1 MESIDTPTNPT
12 APSGVGRFDSNEA
25 ARLHDLANSN
35 LANPDAIKSVV
46 ESTVDKASEP
56 LVNQARKQSIQLRG
70 SNEASYISS
79 AISNIFQAADT
90 LPPWWSV
97 ARDQALSDLWK
108 VSDLLGGA
116 MYMMASKMS
125 TIPFHVEARDM
136 SITAHLQDA
145 ARFERKLNE
154 SSEWGTGWG
163 QFFQKQV
170 ESLLGQDN
178 GRFMEIIDL
187 SRNKSQAIK
196 GPAIS
201 VAHLDPSR
209 CTRTSDPTFP
219 VVYRRTDGKL
229 FKLHW
234 TRVAFEAQLPSERV
248 DMYGVGLCAVS
259 RSASYV
265 RHMLDI
271 AQYKEEKLGSRPMRG
286 ILTVGGGL
294 DPEMVGQAFAAAAG
308 MADSKGL
315 KRFAW
320 MPVIGSPDI
329 EEPTVELTSLSSLPD
344 QFDEQKS
351 TEIAMAAIALA
362 FGVDARELWPGM
374 QAASTRADALL
385 SHIKQRGKGPGH
397 ILQETERMFN
407 NYFLPPYLKLVFDFQ
422 DDAQDRQKAEIRKER
437 SATRMTDLSDGIS
450 DKRTERERMVNEG
463 ELRTAQF
470 ETIELADGRLPD
482 GTPIQVL
489 FFRDEPIYTDLLT
502 LSAVSDPLDF
512 RTNDPET
519 TLDQIVQNL
528 SRGYGLLATETRQIQ
543 KRQIQ
548 QSLAALKFIQ
558 SEYEQI
564 ALIEEAQE
572 LAEQEVA
579 QVGTPASSS
588 DTPVNPESEEPINQ
602 RPDDEDNLSA
612 LENSPRELTGKAQ
625 LMRKQTRQSKG
636 LQTVLSGLE
645 NLVHQEETPPPVI
658 HFSPLIEV
666 NLPDP
671 APINITVEPAD
682 IPEIIVPQAPINI
695 EVQPTPIEVTVESPN
710 IEIRPDLPALPPI
723 TKEAKYEIVEILERD
738 DSGNVK
744 KMKRERVDD

>member
-1 MESIDTPTNPT
+1 MEYTST
-12 APSGVGRFDSNEA
+12 PSGVGRFNPEEAKRLSAKSNP
-25 ARLHDLANSN
+25 N
-35 LANPDAIKSVV
+35 LAIKS
-46 ESTVDKASEP
+46 SANGNTPDSIDKASVP
-56 LVNQARKQSIQLRG
+56 LVDQARQQSIQERG
-70 SNEASYISS
+70 QKQDALITAS
-79 AISNIFQAADT
+79 ISNIFQSADT
-90 LPPWWSV
+90 LPPWWST

-145 ARFERKLNE
+145 TRYERRLNE
-154 SSEWGTGWG
+154 STEWGNGWG

-187 SRNKSQAIK
+187 SRDKSQAVM

-209 CTRTSDPTFP
+209 CQRTSDPVYP
-219 VVYRRTDGKL
+219 VLYRRTDGKL
-229 FKLHW
+229 HKLHW
-234 TRVAFEAQLPSERV
+234 TRVAFDSQLPSERV
-248 DMYGVGLCAVS
+248 EMYGVGLCAVS

-271 AQYKEEKLGSRPMRG
+271 AQYKEEKLGSRPNRA
-286 ILTVGGGL
+286 IITVGGGL
-294 DPEMVGQAFAAAAG
+294 DPDMVGQAFATASG
-308 MADSKGL
+308 LSDSKGL

-320 MPVIGSPDI
+320 MPVIGSSEID
-329 EEPTVELTSLSSLPD
+329 EPTINITDLASLPD
-344 QFDEQKS
+344 QFNEQES

-407 NYFLPPYLKLVFDFQ
+407 NWFLPPYLKLVFDFQ

-437 SATRMTDLSDGIS
+437 ASTRSTDISGGVSDM
-450 DKRTERERMVNEG
+450 RTERERMVNEG

-470 ETIELADGRLPD
+470 ESMELADGRLPD

-489 FFRDEPIYTDLLT
+489 FFRDEPIYTELLT
-502 LSAVSDPLDF
+502 LSSVPDPLDF
-512 RTNDPET
+512 RTNNPET
-519 TLDQIVQNL
+519 TLDQIAKNL
-528 SRGYGLLATETRQIQ
+528 SRGYELLATETRQIQ

-548 QSLAALKFIQ
+548 QSLAALQFIQ
-558 SEYEQI
+558 VEYEQL
-564 ALIEEAQE
+564 ALVEAAREQ
-572 LAEQEVA
+572 AEQEMA
-579 QVGTPASSS
+579 QSGQSGQSSP
-588 DTPVNPESEEPINQ
+588 DAPVNPESEEPINK

-612 LENSPRELTGKAQ
+612 LENSPRELSDKA
-625 LMRKQTRQSKG
+625 
-636 LQTVLSGLE
+636 
-645 NLVHQEETPPPVI
+645 
-658 HFSPLIEV
+658 
-666 NLPDP
+666 
-671 APINITVEPAD
+671 
-682 IPEIIVPQAPINI
+682 
-695 EVQPTPIEVTVESPN
+695 
-710 IEIRPDLPALPPI
+710 
-723 TKEAKYEIVEILERD
+723 
-738 DSGNVK
+738 
-744 KMKRERVDD
+744 